1 MTQAIIQLRPHGL
14 EYAGMIPMFLNPENP
29 EKAAVQLDFHY
40 QHGGGW
46 QPMEGWTSVGDSGWT
61 IQYPGDEPLEP
72 YVLIEVPL
80 TGEFVLVYDYGFV
93 AVFQAGSRD
102 FEVARMD

>member
-1 MTQAIIQLRPHGL
+1 MTEQTIIQLRPHGL
-14 EYAGMIPMFLNPENP
+14 EHAGMIPLFLNAANP
-29 EKAAVQLDFHY
+29 AKAAVQLDFHY

-46 QPMEGWTSVGDSGWT
+46 QPMSGWSSVGDSGWV

-72 YVLIEVPL
+72 YVLIEH
-80 TGEFVLVYDYGFV
+80 GDEFVLVYDYGFV
-93 AVFQAGSRD
+93 AVFQQDGS